1 MNKSANK
8 KKRKLLA
15 SDEAVA
21 RTITYF
27 SDGILEV
34 EKMKFKVTEKLIDSE
49 KKGRELL
56 VKGQLQMAALFVE
69 ALKNK
74 DSSGSSK

>member
-15 SDEAVA
+15 SDEAIVS
-21 RTITYF
+21 TITHF
-27 SDGILEV
+27 SDGVLEV
-34 EKMKFKVTEKLIDSE
+34 EKMKLKITEKLIDSE
-49 KKGRELL
+49 REGREFQM
-56 VKGQLQMAALFVE
+56 KGQLQMTTLFVE